1 MTFIANIINK
11 TPNYIESRVER
22 IKSTEQYQKL
32 MEMPPLKRW
41 AIVAGLFLAS
51 QLLVFGSLYLLFGRI
66 VVIGFFASIL
76 AGLATGAGAL
86 PALFFKNISNNLFNS
101 MLGAAAGV
109 MLAATAFS
117 LLVPGIDFG
126 NAIWPGKGIYVVSL
140 GMLIGAAFLHY
151 ADKQLPHIHF
161 DSISD
166 TQLNSLKKVWL
177 FVIAITIHNFPEGMS
192 VGVSFGSGEMKNG
205 VVLAIAIA
213 LQNIP
218 EGLAVALP
226 LVGLGY
232 NKWRAVGIATLT
244 GLVEPVG
251 GLLGITMVTAFQPI
265 LPIAMGFAAGAMLFV
280 ISEEIIPETHS
291 NGRSRYATFALM
303 LGFIIMMV
311 LDNML
316 G

>member
-1 MTFIANIINK
+1 MTITAKTIAK
-11 TPNYIESRVER
+11 LQSYIELQITHAKAS
-22 IKSTEQYQKL
+22 KYYQQL
-32 MEMPPLKRW
+32 LAMSALKRW
-41 AIVAGLFLAS
+41 ATLTGLFLLS
-51 QLLVFGSLYLLFGRI
+51 QLVVFGGLYLFFGKL
-66 VVIGFFASIL
+66 VVIGFLASIL
-76 AGLATGAGAL
+76 ASLATGVGAL
-86 PALFFKNISNNLFNS
+86 PALLFKNISKNMFNS
-101 MLGAAAGV
+101 LLGAAAGV

-117 LLVPGIDFG
+117 LLVPGMDFG
-126 NAIWPGKGIYVVSL
+126 NLVWPGKGIYVVSA
-140 GMLIGAAFLHY
+140 GMIVGALFLHY
-151 ADKQLPHIHF
+151 ADRQLPHVHF

-166 TQLNSLKKVWL
+166 TQLNSLQKIWL
-177 FVIAITIHNFPEGMS
+177 FIIAITIHNFPEGMS

-205 VVLAIAIA
+205 IVLAIAIA

-251 GLLGITMVTAFQPI
+251 GLLGITMVTIFQPI

-303 LGFIIMMV
+303 IGFIIMMV
-311 LDNML
+311 LDNLL

>member
-1 MTFIANIINK
+1 MSFVAKLINK
-11 TPNYIESRVER
+11 TPVFIESKVEAF
-22 IKSTEQYQKL
+22 KSTARYRKFADL
-32 MEMPPLKRW
+32 PTWKRW
-41 AIVAGLFLAS
+41 VIILGLFLLS
-51 QLLVFGSLYLLFGRI
+51 QGIVFGSLYLAFGKV
-66 VVIGFFASIL
+66 VVIGFVASIL
-76 AGLATGAGAL
+76 AGLATGVGAL
-86 PALFFKNISNNLFNS
+86 PALFFRNISNNLFNS
-101 MLGAAAGV
+101 LLGAAAGV

-117 LLVPGIDFG
+117 LLVPGIEFG
-126 NAIWPGKGIYVVSL
+126 NAIWPAKGIYVVSL

-166 TQLNSLKKVWL
+166 TQLNSLKKIWL

-205 VVLAIAIA
+205 LAIAIAIA
-213 LQNIP
+213 LQNVP

-251 GLLGITMVTAFQPI
+251 GLLGITMVTAFQSV

-291 NGRSRYATFALM
+291 AGRSRYATFALM
-303 LGFIIMMV
+303 VGFIIMML

>member
-1 MTFIANIINK
+1 MTFITQNFAKLQNVYEAQLIRLKAN
-11 TPNYIESRVER
+11 
-22 IKSTEQYQKL
+22 EQYITL
-32 MEMPPLKRW
+32 MALPPAQRW
-41 AIVAGLFLAS
+41 LRIAGLFLLS
-51 QLLVFGSLYLLFGRI
+51 QLVVFGGLYIIFGKI
-66 VVIGFFASIL
+66 VVIGFFASVL
-76 AGLATGAGAL
+76 AGLATGLGAL
-86 PALFFKNISNNLFNS
+86 PVIFFRNISSNFFSS

-117 LLVPGIDFG
+117 LLVPGIVSG
-126 NAIWPGKGIYVVSL
+126 NALWPGQGIYVVSA
-140 GMLIGAAFLHY
+140 GMLIGALFLHY
-151 ADKQLPHIHF
+151 ADRQLPHVHF
-161 DSISD
+161 DSVVDAQI
-166 TQLNSLKKVWL
+166 NSLRKVWL

-205 VVLAIAIA
+205 LVLAIAIA

-232 NKWRAVGIATLT
+232 NRWRAVGIALAT

-251 GLLGITMVTAFQPI
+251 GLLGVTMVTVFQSI

-280 ISEEIIPETHS
+280 ISEEIIPETHAK
-291 NGRSRYATFALM
+291 GRSRYATFSLM
-303 LGFIIMMV
+303 IGFIIMMV
-311 LDNML
+311 LDNAL

>member
-1 MTFIANIINK
+1 MTTKNK
-11 TPNYIESRVER
+11 TVEKLQR
-22 IKSTEQYQKL
+22 YFTSQIAQIQSSEYYQKL
-32 MEMPPLKRW
+32 MAMPPLKRW
-41 AIVAGLFLAS
+41 TTMAGLFLLS
-51 QLLVFGSLYLLFGRI
+51 QIVVFGGLYLVFGKL

-76 AGLATGAGAL
+76 AGLATCVGAL
-86 PALFFKNISNNLFNS
+86 PTLFFKKISSNLFNS

-117 LLVPGIDFG
+117 LLMPGMAYG
-126 NAIWPGKGIYVVSL
+126 NLIWPGKGIYVVSL
-140 GMLIGAAFLHY
+140 GMLAGAIFLHY
-151 ADKQLPHIHF
+151 ADRQLPHVHF
-161 DSISD
+161 GAVAENRHTSFNKI
-166 TQLNSLKKVWL
+166 WL
-177 FVIAITIHNFPEGMS
+177 FIVAITIHNFPEGMS

-205 VVLAIAIA
+205 IILAVAIA
-213 LQNIP
+213 LQNLP

-232 NKWRAVGIATLT
+232 SKWRAVGIATLT

-251 GLLGITMVTAFQPI
+251 GLLGITMVTVFQPI

-291 NGRSRYATFALM
+291 AGRSRFATFALM
-303 LGFIIMMV
+303 FGFIIMMV

>member
-1 MTFIANIINK
+1 MTITTRTLSKLQSYFEIK
-11 TPNYIESRVER
+11 VEQ
-22 IKSTEQYQKL
+22 IKDSENYQKL
-32 MEMPPLKRW
+32 QALPPLKRW
-41 AIVAGLFLAS
+41 ATLAGLFLAS
-51 QLLVFGSLYLLFGRI
+51 QLVFFGLLYLFFGKV
-66 VVIGFFASIL
+66 VVIGFLASIL
-76 AGLATGAGAL
+76 AGLATGVGAL
-86 PALFFKNISNNLFNS
+86 PALFFKDISRNLFNS

-117 LLVPGIDFG
+117 LLMPGMTYG
-126 NAIWPGKGIYVVSL
+126 NLIWPGKGIYIVSL
-140 GMLIGAAFLHY
+140 GMMVGAAFLHY
-151 ADKQLPHIHF
+151 ADRQLPHVHF

-166 TQLNSLKKVWL
+166 IQLSSLKKVWL
-177 FVIAITIHNFPEGMS
+177 FIIAITIHNFPEGMS
-192 VGVSFGSGEMKNG
+192 VGVSFGTGDMKNG
-205 VVLAIAIA
+205 LVLAIAIA

-232 NKWRAVGIATLT
+232 NKWKAIGIATLT

-251 GLLGITMVTAFQPI
+251 GLLGITMVTVFEPV

-291 NGRSRYATFALM
+291 KGRSRYATFALM
-303 LGFIIMMV
+303 GGFIIMMI
-311 LDNML
+311 LDNLL

>member
-1 MTFIANIINK
+1 MTITTDTIAKFQSYFEIIFN
-11 TPNYIESRVER
+11 R
-22 IKSTEQYQKL
+22 IKSSPYYQQWL
-32 MEMPPLKRW
+32 AMPPLKRW
-41 AIVAGLFLAS
+41 TTLAGLFLLS
-51 QLLVFGSLYLLFGRI
+51 QTIVFGGLYLIFGKI

-86 PALFFKNISNNLFNS
+86 PALFFKNISKNLFNS
-101 MLGAAAGV
+101 MLGGAAGV

-117 LLVPGIDFG
+117 LLVPGMTYG
-126 NAIWPGKGIYVVSL
+126 NAVWPGNGIYIVSL

-151 ADKQLPHIHF
+151 ADSQLPHVHF
-161 DSISD
+161 DSISNVH
-166 TQLNSLKKVWL
+166 LMSLKKVWL
-177 FVIAITIHNFPEGMS
+177 FIIAITIHNFPEGMS

-205 VVLAIAIA
+205 IVLAVAIA

-251 GLLGITMVTAFQPI
+251 GLLGITMVTIFQPI
-265 LPIAMGFAAGAMLFV
+265 LPVAMGFAAGAMLFV

-291 NGRSRYATFALM
+291 DGRSRYATFALM
-303 LGFIIMMV
+303 LGFIIMMI

>member
-1 MTFIANIINK
+1 MTLTTDTYNAARRYFEVQIAHMQSSEN
-11 TPNYIESRVER
+11 
-22 IKSTEQYQKL
+22 YQKL
-32 MEMPPLKRW
+32 LAMSPVKRW
-41 AIVAGLFLAS
+41 ATLAGLFLLS
-51 QLLVFGSLYLLFGRI
+51 QVLVFGSLYLVFGRI
-66 VVIGFFASIL
+66 VVIGFIASIL
-76 AGLATGAGAL
+76 AGLATGLGAL
-86 PALFFKNISNNLFNS
+86 PVLFFKNISSNLFNS

-117 LLVPGIDFG
+117 LLVPGMAYG
-126 NAIWPGKGIYVVSL
+126 NVIWPGNGIYIVSI
-140 GMLIGAAFLHY
+140 GMLVGAVFLHY
-151 ADKQLPHIHF
+151 ADRQLPHVHF
-161 DSISD
+161 DLVAD
-166 TQLNSLKKVWL
+166 PQLNSLNKIWL
-177 FVIAITIHNFPEGMS
+177 FIIAITIHNFPEGMS
-192 VGVSFGSGEMKNG
+192 VGVSFGTGEMKNG
-205 VVLAIAIA
+205 IVLAIAIA

-251 GLLGITMVTAFQPI
+251 GLLGITMVSVFQPI

-291 NGRSRYATFALM
+291 GGRSRYATFALM
-303 LGFIIMMV
+303 IGFIIMMI